1 MEAENFSFG
10 QAINFLINKHHL
22 DTSSIPDEITFE
34 SYKPKISTTRIALQ
48 LLRNRIID
56 LRGKIQFEQ
65 YRKLCTALCMLRYQ
79 ESMGTDII
87 PGTKKV
93 QAVVDKLKE
102 NQNE

>member
-1 MEAENFSFG
+1 M
-10 QAINFLINKHHL
+10 
-22 DTSSIPDEITFE
+22 
-34 SYKPKISTTRIALQ
+34 R
-48 LLRNRIID
+48 
-56 LRGKIQFEQ
+56 
-65 YRKLCTALCMLRYQ
+65 RYQ